1 MKLNPMKTKTYKLA
15 MLALMPAAMLT
26 LSGCWTAP
34 TDISAPTGSPSL
46 VGSTIVVETFKTHM
60 MVQSINASK
69 RQVVLR
75 CKDGTSVAC
84 KAGPQVVN
92 FDQIQVG
99 DRVKATVANE
109 FGIFL
114 VKNGPLPSAGAG
126 IVVDEAGKGAL
137 PGGIVLETKDI
148 TARVI
153 SYDRSYRLL
162 TLEYADGHTKAFKI
176 PLHSEMM
183 KVQKGDDVV
192 VRTAESMAVRIEK
205 P

>member
-1 MKLNPMKTKTYKLA
+1 MKLNSMKTTTHKLA
-15 MLALMPAAMLT
+15 ALALMPVALVA

-34 TDISAPTGSPSL
+34 TDISVPTGSPSL
-46 VGSTIVVETFKTHM
+46 AGSTIVVETFKTHM
-60 MVQSINASK
+60 MVQSMNASK

-75 CKDGTSVAC
+75 REDGTTVTC
-84 KAGPQVVN
+84 KVGPQVAN

-99 DRVKATVANE
+99 DRVKATVADE
-109 FGIFL
+109 YGIFV
-114 VKNGPLPSAGAG
+114 VKNGPLPSAGVG
-126 IVVDEAGKGAL
+126 IVVDETGKGAL
-137 PGGIVLETKDI
+137 PGGIVLETRDI

-176 PLHSEMM
+176 PLHSPMM
-183 KVQKGDDVV
+183 QVQKGDDVV

-205 P
+205 S